1 MEKSPQK
8 FYEIIINANSTVDQ
22 IYTAIFEL
30 RTINNQEAVEL
41 LKQGFHHL
49 NKVENKSCLLLH
61 EIAYALGQADLGL
74 EPLITQFLIQI
85 ISDDQQFDVVRHEGA
100 EALANINQK
109 EALEIFEK
117 YSKKNVN
124 DDLNILQDTC
134 TIGLEKAKSI
144 NELGHLYGKRYL
156 GTREPAA
163 PFEHLDKNPV
173 EYILDDQTTLFNK
186 YRALYYLRNNA
197 ETYFDKIDQL
207 LTSNKLGALFKHE
220 ICFVIGQVGE
230 APKQIHEALINMIK
244 DENQPA
250 IARHEAIAA
259 FQTVSSN
266 KEITLEILNAYA
278 KSPDQIVRETA
289 IVSLKMM
296 EFYG

>member
-1 MEKSPQK
+1 MQKSPQQ
-8 FYEIIINANSTVDQ
+8 FYEIIINEISTVDQ
-22 IYTAIFEL
+22 IYSAIFEL
-30 RTINNQEAVEL
+30 RTINNMEAIQL
-41 LKQGFHHL
+41 LKQGFNYL

-61 EIAYALGQADLGL
+61 EIAYALGQADLSL
-74 EPLITQFLIQI
+74 ESQITQFLIDVIKDETQY
-85 ISDDQQFDVVRHEGA
+85 DVVRHEAA

-109 EALEIFEK
+109 EALEIFEQ

-124 DDLNILQDTC
+124 DNLNILQDTC
-134 TIGLEKAKSI
+134 IIGLEKAKTI
-144 NELGHLYGKRYL
+144 QELGFLYGKMYL

-163 PFEHLDKNPV
+163 PFQELDRNPV
-173 EYILDDQTTLFNK
+173 EYILDDNTTLFNK

-197 ETYFDKIDQL
+197 NKYFDQIDQL
-207 LTSNKLGALFKHE
+207 LISNKLGALFKHE

-259 FQTVSSN
+259 FQTVNSN
-266 KEITLEILNAYA
+266 KEITLQILNQYS
-278 KSPDQIVRETA
+278 KSQDQIVRETA
-289 IVSLKMM
+289 LVSLKMI